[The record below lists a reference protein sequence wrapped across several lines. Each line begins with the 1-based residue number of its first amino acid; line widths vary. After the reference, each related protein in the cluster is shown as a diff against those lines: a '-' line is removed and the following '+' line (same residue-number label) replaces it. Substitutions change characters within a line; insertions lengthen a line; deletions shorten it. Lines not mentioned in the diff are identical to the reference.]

1 MPIRINLLAEAQ
13 AAEELRRK
21 DPVKRAIFM
30 GAACVALMAAVS
42 VVVQS
47 QVLSTNRQVA
57 GLNDRIKA
65 ITNDYAVVMRDTER
79 LRQVRLNMRGLDLL
93 AAERFLQGSLL
104 NALQQTTLENV
115 QLVRLRTDFAYTLVD
130 ESRAKTNTSKVLKPA
145 TAAER
150 ISLVIEARD
159 SSANPGDQVARFRDA
174 LSRQSHLA
182 ALIGTNNEFRLVNL
196 SPPQLAPGADRAS
209 VQFTLESRLPEKIRN
224 DISARERYAPAA
236 PADKPA
242 RASVNIARTADQP

>member
-21 DPVKRAIFM
+21 DPVKRAIYY
-30 GAACVALMAAVS
+30 GAACVAVMAAVS

-47 QVLSTNRQVA
+47 RVLTSSRQVA

-65 ITNDYAVVMRDTER
+65 ITNDYAVVMRDMER
-79 LRQVRLNMRGLDLL
+79 LRQVRLKTRGLDLL

-104 NALQQTTLENV
+104 NALQQTTLDNV
-115 QLVRLRTDFAYTLVD
+115 QLVRLRTEFAYTLVD

-150 ISLVIEARD
+150 ITLLIEARD

-174 LSRQSHLA
+174 LTRQPYLA
-182 ALIGTNNEFRLVNL
+182 ALIGTNNEFRLINL
-196 SPPQLAPGADRAS
+196 APPQIAPGAERAS

-224 DISARERYAPAA
+224 EISARERYAPVA
-236 PADKPA
+236 PAEKPA
-242 RASVNIARTADQP
+242 RASVNIARTTDQP